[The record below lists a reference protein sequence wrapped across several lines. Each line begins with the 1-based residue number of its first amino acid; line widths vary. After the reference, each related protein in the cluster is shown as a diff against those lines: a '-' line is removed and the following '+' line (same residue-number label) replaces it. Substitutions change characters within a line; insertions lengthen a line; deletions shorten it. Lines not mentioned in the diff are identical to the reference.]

1 VTTAGK
7 ATEAAETVTVPELV
21 VCASGNLGLVYFPRV
36 PGRLTFE
43 DIEARWPG
51 LVDALSTHPGIGF
64 VMVRTA
70 DRGPIAVGEHGIHYL
85 RDDSVKGD
93 DPVAPYGGHSS
104 DGLRRVDGMEHCPDI
119 LVISMLDPSTD
130 EVAAFEELIG
140 SHGGL
145 GGPQTKPFILH
156 PSDWTVDQPI
166 VGAEAVYDQIRTWMA
181 SIDLMTP
188 PRVREPAIARTA
200 AAGAVGS
207 PGVGRSASTPAPV
220 LSAAGVVADIAGN
233 GARA

>member
-1 VTTAGK
+1 
-7 ATEAAETVTVPELV
+7 
-21 VCASGNLGLVYFPRV
+21 
-36 PGRLTFE
+36 
-43 DIEARWPG
+43 
-51 LVDALSTHPGIGF
+51 
-64 VMVRTA
+64 M
-70 DRGPIAVGEHGIHYL
+70 
-85 RDDSVKGD
+85 KGD

-188 PRVREPAIARTA
+188 PRVREPAIARA
-200 AAGAVGS
+200 AAEAGSAAPSDTSPSSARPASAAEAASAVAT
-207 PGVGRSASTPAPV
+207 PVAGVG
-220 LSAAGVVADIAGN
+220 
-233 GARA
+233 ARP